1 MVCPANSS
9 YSFRD
14 TALIF
19 CRMFIHIIE
28 VCMSTGFWWSGGG
41 IICVLQTHFIF
52 KKKITPNKT
61 TLSIIIKWGG
71 ILFFLVFVWFFSF
84 KQFNFCATSLFCS
97 VLIRAVS
104 FCIDT
109 TTWLVGLWRLA
120 PLSVICQLYCGGQFY
135 WWRKPEYPEKVT
147 DKLYHIMLLYR
158 VHINMNRIRT
168 HKFSGERHW
177 FHR

>member
-52 KKKITPNKT
+52 FKKISPNKT

-97 VLIRAVS
+97 VLDQS
-104 FCIDT
+104 CF
-109 TTWLVGLWRLA
+109 
-120 PLSVICQLYCGGQFY
+120 
-135 WWRKPEYPEKVT
+135 
-147 DKLYHIMLLYR
+147 LLYWYYHM
-158 VHINMNRIRT
+158 VGWVMEVSATFNNMSAILWWSVLLVEETGVPRESHWQTLSHNVVVSST
-168 HKFSGERHW
+168 H
-177 FHR
+177 

>member
-1 MVCPANSS
+1 MIRRGHHLCLT
-9 YSFRD
+9 D
-14 TALIF
+14 TL
-19 CRMFIHIIE
+19 H
-28 VCMSTGFWWSGGG
+28 
-41 IICVLQTHFIF
+41 F

-61 TLSIIIKWGG
+61 TLTIIIKCGG
-71 ILFFLVFVWFFSF
+71 ILFFLVFI
-84 KQFNFCATSLFCS
+84 FCS

-104 FCIDT
+104 FCIDI

-120 PLSVICQLYCGGQFY
+120 PLSVICQLYCGSQFY

-168 HKFSGERHW
+168 HKFSGERH
-177 FHR
+177 

>member
-1 MVCPANSS
+1 MVFPANSS

-28 VCMSTGFWWSGGG
+28 VCMSTGCWWSGEG
-41 IICVLQTHFIF
+41 IICV
-52 KKKITPNKT
+52 KC
-61 TLSIIIKWGG
+61 GG